1 MCVGQTLGWPMGSLK
16 MVYKHKV
23 YCVSTAGKEMTLPSL
38 KKHPWSKIT
47 VILWGSGEISPSP
60 EETFAQAELL
70 WEEEC
75 WRAWGL
81 MTHFEADLRIPYG
94 CRGWRILNLT
104 VSNLK
109 SCRKE
114 APTHSLTNIKWHR
127 MNHFIIIHIYSG
139 DKFLNYS
146 WHTLNTKYD
155 AEMKAQKSQ
164 FQPAM
169 RYYVF
174 F

>member
-1 MCVGQTLGWPMGSLK
+1 MGSLW
-16 MVYKHKV
+16 MVYEHKV

-47 VILWGSGEISPSP
+47 VILWGSGEISTSP

-70 WEEEC
+70 GKRNVGGPEGWWLTLRQIWEY
-75 WRAWGL
+75 R
-81 MTHFEADLRIPYG
+81 YG

-114 APTHSLTNIKWHR
+114 APTYFLTNIKWHR

-146 WHTLNTKYD
+146 WHTLTPSMMQRWKLRNH
-155 AEMKAQKSQ
+155 S

-174 F
+174 